1 MPRTLKKTRIKGL
14 PPRVLLSRRQDAT
27 GSFPTVWRTASDNRT
42 GRYSVFYNADKE
54 VPFGYQANPVL
65 ANSTSFS
72 TKYEEKEVQLLT
84 PDPPGVIAE
93 VVMFD
98 NPFDAVPV
106 VVITDINHDVNVN
119 AYLTNVTNTG
129 FSVAFSDYW
138 SGSFVY
144 RAFENTDRE
153 PRHVLRG
160 PRYPTTYAQVI
171 SKTGH
176 MGSSSNNFSFTINNS
191 VDPHIY
197 DVFPTEHYITF
208 IDPTTPNYLADIS
221 ASATVNG
228 YTVAATATDVA
239 DNDYNYIGFKPITAP
254 TGMVYPIMLTPT
266 AISASLSPEDA
277 ADMVGELVTPITKQI
292 VASGA
297 MKRGVSDT
305 FVTFTPGQTL
315 QPYKEFD
322 NLEVDAKLTN
332 NPFYASGSVV
342 TVAGEGFQ
350 QPLWS
355 KNKIEIDLSPS
366 VSHSIEIKQNTDL
379 DGSYPMAY
387 WNNQTKMFEGLGTG
401 KGMNIYAGNLNGLK
415 GFLEEQT
422 IGFGSSVDN
431 GAILSGFSE
440 GYFNT
445 VGRQVSNFGFPYHS
459 KFQPTSSQ
467 QILMSDYISEPFL
480 LEKVVLELNTELLFG
495 VAGAVIPFSTTT
507 AIWSFFILNSR
518 STILGKTQTQ
528 TIEYAISPASNY
540 SAFLTSSTFANT
552 VPDVVDVMQVAV
564 SSSRDTA
571 AYLYQREQ
579 VIPKWFY
586 DPLYGN
592 GVSGIPQTFQFCLS
606 SSIKS
611 PIQSI
616 FEFCVFSPRDP
627 ITPTGYYLRLANNN
641 IGRNGVTYSD
651 GRDWKS
657 SFEQGLVIG
666 QVSESLELGS
676 PKFNVLQNY
685 TKPNPYI
692 LLPTDKLTIGIQ
704 LPWDKFGAPLEDP
717 PKAVV
722 DKNSIKFLTDGIN
735 KITFYGSTMRVNPET
750 NQLEEYHETL
760 NQLLSSESIHEVIT
774 G

>member
-93 VVMFD
+93 VVTFD

-176 MGSSSNNFSFTINNS
+176 MGPSSNNFSFTINNS

-297 MKRGVSDT
+297 MKMGVSDT
-305 FVTFTPGQTL
+305 FVTFTPGQDI
-315 QPYKEFD
+315 QAFRD
-322 NLEVDAKLTN
+322 NNNPAVDGKKTT
-332 NPFYASGSVV
+332 NPFYATGSAVDV
-342 TVAGEGFQ
+342 TGQGFQ

-355 KNKIEIDLSPS
+355 KSKIEIDLTPS
-366 VSHSIEIKQNTDL
+366 ATHTVMMVPT
-379 DGSYPMAY
+379 GSNVNYPMMY
-387 WNNQTKMFEGLGTG
+387 WNKERKLYEGIGSGTG
-401 KGMNIYAGNLNGLK
+401 VSGAYSSADNLNGIRA
-415 GFLEEQT
+415 FLDEQT
-422 IGFGSSVDN
+422 LGFGTSLAYGANISEESLGVFARQISS
-431 GAILSGFSE
+431 
-440 GYFNT
+440 
-445 VGRQVSNFGFPYHS
+445 FGFPYHQ
-459 KFQPTSSQ
+459 KFQPTGSQ
-467 QILMSDYISEPFL
+467 QISMGEYISEPFL
-480 LEKVVLELNTELLFG
+480 LEKIVFEVSSALRVYPYTIG
-495 VAGAVIPFSTTT
+495 SSP
-507 AIWSFFILNSR
+507 IWTFFLLNSR
-518 STILGKTQTQ
+518 TNISGSVVGIQ
-528 TIEYAISPASNY
+528 TITPNQLTSNTP
-540 SAFLTSSTFANT
+540 FLTSSISNGYQLDLVDYFQIAFTGSVLSTSDYFQSKDRELILRN
-552 VPDVVDVMQVAV
+552 PSYDVVSPTNTYYSNQMTI
-564 SSSRDTA
+564 SSS
-571 AYLYQREQ
+571 
-579 VIPKWFY
+579 VK
-586 DPLYGN
+586 
-592 GVSGIPQTFQFCLS
+592 
-606 SSIKS
+606 SSIAYDGVY
-611 PIQSI
+611 SI
-616 FEFCVFSPRDP
+616 FAVYPPS
-627 ITPTGYYLRLANNN
+627 L
-641 IGRNGVTYSD
+641 GRFFRQDLSISGRSSISSLN
-651 GRDWKS
+651 GRDWVTNFGKPEVLGTFGFPYGPPTVVNKS
-657 SFEQGLVIG
+657 
-666 QVSESLELGS
+666 
-676 PKFNVLQNY
+676 Y
-685 TKPNPYI
+685 TKANPYL
-692 LLPTDKLTIGIQ
+692 LLPTDKLTIGCQ
-704 LPWDKFGAPLEDP
+704 LPWSLYASEYNLVSSSITFSPL
-717 PKAVV
+717 
-722 DKNSIKFLTDGIN
+722 GIN
-735 KITFYGSTMRVNPET
+735 KITLYGSSLRVNPET